1 MILQKRKLEANMNDE
16 NQRQKFQQSLANR
29 TQQYIKGSDIMIRWP
44 LYQELKDSILYTNQC
59 DATY

>member
-1 MILQKRKLEANMNDE
+1 MNDE
-16 NQRQKFQQSLANR
+16 NQKAKISTKSANR

-59 DATY
+59 DMTY

>member
-1 MILQKRKLEANMNDE
+1 MNDE

-59 DATY
+59 DVTY

>member
-1 MILQKRKLEANMNDE
+1 MNDE

-44 LYQELKDSILYTNQC
+44 LYQELKDSILYKNQC